1 MDYFDGGNAFLFQGV
16 GSEYQ
21 SLLYLLDEEQLE
33 LLRKYC
39 AIVEKELDLDLWN
52 YLFYS
57 KKTKYDDF
65 FNDWIAIYT
74 CDNIVFNTYIS
85 IGVNPKIF
93 LGYSM
98 GLITAMSCGKSIS
111 FETGLHM
118 LLTIYEYPKGI
129 SRQEESMATIIGLNY
144 QQVVNLIEKNNF
156 FETVKIASENSKYCI
171 VIAGKKNDINQI
183 LDKAEE
189 EGAIKVVKINVPY
202 AFHTPFAEKGID
214 KLINLVEKIKVD
226 DSRIP
231 IVSVFNQNV
240 LQSASDLKKELV
252 KNMPSSMNWKISI
265 EKMIDFGITTFIEV
279 SLDDSL
285 TKISRVIN
293 TDYKFLSYKKIV
305 RLKNKH

>member
-21 SLLYLLDEEQLE
+21 SLLHLLDEEQLE

-39 AIVEKELDLDLWN
+39 SIVEKELDLDLWD

-74 CDNIVFNTYIS
+74 CDNIVFDTYIS
-85 IGVNPKIF
+85 IGVKPKVF

-118 LLTIYEYPKGI
+118 LLTIYEYPKDI
-129 SRQEESMATIIGLNY
+129 SRHEESMATIIGLNY
-144 QQVVNLIEKNNF
+144 QQVVSLIEKNNF
-156 FETVKIASENSKYCI
+156 SDTVKIASENSKYCI
-171 VIAGKKNDINQI
+171 VISGNKSDIIKI
-183 LDKAEE
+183 LGGAEE

-214 KLINLVEKIKVD
+214 KFIDLVERIKVD

-231 IVSVFNQNV
+231 IISVFTQNA

-252 KNMPSSMNWKISI
+252 KNMPSSMNWKCSI
-265 EKMIDFGITTFIEV
+265 EKMIVFGITTFIEV

-305 RLKNKH
+305 RLNSKH